1 TVVLINPN
9 GVLFTP
15 SAEVN
20 VGSLVASTLKTITND
35 FASKQV
41 ILEGDSQSS
50 VINQGKITTSPGGT
64 VAFIAAQ
71 VKNLGEI
78 NAPAGRV
85 TLAAAG
91 KVRVDFGGP
100 VDLEIEKGVLDAH
113 VEQGGIIRAAGGRV
127 LIAARTL
134 NELMHTVVN
143 HTGVTEA
150 QSVREVNGEIVL
162 DAGPNGALQVA
173 GRLETTGKDVNQTG
187 GAIKAFGKSIL
198 LKDTAVLDAQGI
210 SGGGKIFV
218 GGGWQGEV
226 IDGRPSA
233 ERVLIESGAS
243 LNASALTEGSGGMI
257 VAWSDISNPR
267 SLTAVAGTL
276 QAKGGQ
282 QFGDGGKIE
291 TSGRNLMTDGIRVN
305 ASAVKGKAGEWLLD
319 PYDIT
324 ISTVTSANSGS
335 APNFSAGSTGA
346 IVKAADIEASLNL
359 GTSVS
364 VTTGSSGSESGN
376 ITIAQDTKIQKVPP

>member
-1 TVVLINPN
+1 MLAAAALNLGSLLGAASFAADLPAGGKITFGSGSIQQTPSQLTIHQSTPQMALDWKSFNIGVDKSVQFVQPSANAAAINRVTGIDASVIAGRLHANGTVVLINPN

-15 SAEVN
+15 TAEVN

-35 FASKQV
+35 LSSKQLM
-41 ILEGDSQSS
+41 LEGDSKSA
-50 VINQGKITTSPGGT
+50 VINQGKITAANGGA

-78 NAPAGRV
+78 SAPGGRV

-91 KVRVDFGGP
+91 KVRIDFGGP

-143 HTGVTEA
+143 HSGVTEA

-282 QFGDGGKIE
+282 
-291 TSGRNLMTDGIRVN
+291 
-305 ASAVKGKAGEWLLD
+305 
-319 PYDIT
+319 
-324 ISTVTSANSGS
+324 
-335 APNFSAGSTGA
+335 
-346 IVKAADIEASLNL
+346 
-359 GTSVS
+359 
-364 VTTGSSGSESGN
+364 
-376 ITIAQDTKIQKVPP
+376 